1 MSDDNKSTVQAH
13 EGNDP
18 KSADASQDDRATPA
32 NNQIMKEHD
41 PVRRGTTV
49 LLVIVALLFVW
60 YIAADRLAPW
70 TDQARIDGFVVP
82 ITPKVSGKVKNV
94 YVVQD
99 QEVEAGDKLAKID
112 PRPYE
117 LALQRAE
124 ARLEIAG
131 SETGEDTADVARAEA
146 GLAKARAQLL
156 KAEQD
161 LERTNRILE
170 QEPGAVSQVMVDDVR
185 AARESALANEANAIA
200 ELEKAKE
207 RLGSGG
213 EDNPRVRDAVAA
225 LEQARIDLT
234 ETILYAPTNGAIV
247 NQELEAGRYAKKGS
261 PIMTLVSYSGLWI
274 EAYLRENSWA
284 NIKAGDPVDIALDT
298 LPGRIY
304 KGTVV
309 SKGGAVQNPAKGFIG
324 GLATVKGSSGWLRD
338 SQRFPVVIKFD
349 DESASG
355 YRNFG
360 GQVDVQIY
368 TQSSNFVLNALQ
380 WFWIRLMSWLSYV
393 Y

>member
-1 MSDDNKSTVQAH
+1 MNEDTKPAGKSNAKDGDSKQEHSKEPSSIGTSK
-13 EGNDP
+13 ERDP
-18 KSADASQDDRATPA
+18 LHRYTR
-32 NNQIMKEHD
+32 I
-41 PVRRGTTV
+41 
-49 LLVIVALLFVW
+49 LLIIVAVLFVW
-60 YIAADRLAPW
+60 YVAADRLAPW

-82 ITPKVSGKVKNV
+82 ITPKVSGKVKKV
-94 YVVQD
+94 FVTQD
-99 QEVEAGDKLAKID
+99 QEVEAGDELAKID

-117 LALQRAE
+117 LAVQRAE

-131 SETGEDTADVARAEA
+131 SETGADTADVAAAEA
-146 GLAKARAQLL
+146 SLAQARAQLL

-161 LERTNRILE
+161 FERMERIFK
-170 QEPGAVSQVMVDDVR
+170 QEPGAVSAVERDAVR
-185 AARESALANEANAIA
+185 AARESAIANEASAIA

-207 RLGSGG
+207 RLGVGG

-225 LEQARIDLT
+225 LEQARIDLA

-261 PIMTLVSYSGLWI
+261 PIMTLVSYSELWI